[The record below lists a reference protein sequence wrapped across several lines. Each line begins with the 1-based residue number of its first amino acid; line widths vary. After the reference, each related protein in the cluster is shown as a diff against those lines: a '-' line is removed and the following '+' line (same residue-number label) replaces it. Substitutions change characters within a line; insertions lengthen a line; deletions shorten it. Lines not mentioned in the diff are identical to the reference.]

1 MQTELTIA
9 NTQLKAII
17 VDDEAGSRENTRT
30 LLSDH
35 CPEIEVVACADS
47 ASSAREMIA
56 ETEPDIIFL
65 DIQMPGEN
73 GFDLLGT
80 ITTNNLF
87 VVFITA
93 HDHYGIQAVK
103 ASAVD
108 YLLKPLSPLELRNAV
123 GRVHALHS
131 QRQSIRTSL
140 DVYRESLA
148 ELTSSLLR
156 GTAMEKIVFPTNEGL
171 VIGEIKDVIRIES
184 TNHYTMVYRADSPKL
199 MLSKSLREFEDV
211 LDNRQFV
218 RIHNSHVIN
227 MAYLQRFSRKD
238 GGFVEMTDGTHLPV
252 SRRRQELLLEM
263 IRTYKCV

>member
-9 NTQLKAII
+9 NTRLKAII

-30 LLSDH
+30 LLACH
-35 CPEIEVVACADS
+35 CPEVEVAGCADS
-47 ASSAREMIA
+47 AESARQMI
-56 ETEPDIIFL
+56 TENKPDIIFL

-73 GFDLLGT
+73 GFDLLNT
-80 ITTNNLF
+80 IADHNLF

-93 HDHYGIQAVK
+93 HAHYGIQAVK

-123 GRVHALHS
+123 DRVRTLHS
-131 QRQSIRTSL
+131 RQLNSRASL
-140 DVYRESLA
+140 DIYRESLT
-148 ELTSSLLR
+148 ELARSMHK
-156 GTAMEKIVFPTNEGL
+156 GMAMEKIVFPTNEGL
-171 VIGEIKDVIRIES
+171 VIEDVKNVMRIES
-184 TNHYTMVYRADSPKL
+184 TSHYTTVYRSNASGL

-211 LDNRQFV
+211 LDNQRFV
-218 RIHNSHVIN
+218 RIHNSHIIN
-227 MAYLQRFSRKD
+227 MAFLQRFSRKD
-238 GGFVEMTDGTHLPV
+238 GGFVEMTDGTHIPV